1 MKKRLIL
8 PAILLGIF
16 ISLLYFASPLMGIPP
31 AAKSIHFSPDSLTN
45 KDDSE
50 METTNLTEEEWK
62 ERLSPEQYHVL
73 REKGT
78 ERPFTGLYW
87 DNHDKGTY
95 KCAACKSELFS
106 SDTKFDSG
114 CGWPSFY
121 DVSSSSAIE
130 LKKDYS
136 FGMIRFEVICKKC
149 GSHLGHV
156 FNDGPAPTN
165 LRYCINSVSLNFEKE
180 DSTTVK

>member
-1 MKKRLIL
+1 
-8 PAILLGIF
+8 
-16 ISLLYFASPLMGIPP
+16 MGVPTD
-31 AAKSIHFSPDSLTN
+31 AKSNHFSPDSLTN

-50 METTNLTEEEWK
+50 METTNLTEVEWK
-62 ERLSPEQYHVL
+62 ERLTPEQYHVL

-95 KCAACKSELFS
+95 KCAACKTELFS

>member
-8 PAILLGIF
+8 PAILLGAF
-16 ISLLYFASPLMGIPP
+16 ILFLYFAFPLMGIPT
-31 AAKSIHFSPDSLTN
+31 AAKSNRISPDSLTN
-45 KDDSE
+45 KDESE
-50 METTNLTEEEWK
+50 METMNLSEEEWK
-62 ERLSPEQYHVL
+62 QRLTPEQYKVL
-73 REKGT
+73 REKAT

-121 DVSSSSAIE
+121 NVSSSSAIE
-130 LKKDYS
+130 LKKDSS

-156 FNDGPAPTN
+156 FDDGPAPTN
-165 LRYCINSVSLNFEKE
+165 LRYCINSASLDFKKEEK
-180 DSTTVK
+180 KP

>member
-1 MKKRLIL
+1 MKNRLIL
-8 PAILLGIF
+8 PAILLGTF
-16 ISLLYFASPLMGIPP
+16 LLFLYFASSLMGIPTT
-31 AAKSIHFSPDSLTN
+31 AKSNPISPDSLN
-45 KDDSE
+45 SKDDSE
-50 METTNLTEEEWK
+50 METMNLSEEEWK
-62 ERLSPEQYHVL
+62 QKLTPEQYRVL

-95 KCAACKSELFS
+95 KCAACGAQLFS

-130 LKKDYS
+130 LKKDSS

-165 LRYCINSVSLNFEKE
+165 LRYCINSASLDFKKEEK
-180 DSTTVK
+180 KP

>member
-1 MKKRLIL
+1 MKNRLIL
-8 PAILLGIF
+8 PALILGTFLLI
-16 ISLLYFASPLMGIPP
+16 LYFAYPLKGFQADSRIND
-31 AAKSIHFSPDSLTN
+31 FLPDSLTN
-45 KDDSE
+45 KDESD
-50 METTNLTEEEWK
+50 METINLSEEEWK
-62 ERLSPEQYHVL
+62 KRLTPEQYQVL

-78 ERPFTGLYW
+78 ERPFAGLYW
-87 DNHDKGTY
+87 DNHEKGTY

-114 CGWPSFY
+114 CGWPSFS

-130 LKKDYS
+130 LRKDSS

-156 FNDGPAPTN
+156 FDDGPEPTH
-165 LRYCINSVSLNFEKE
+165 LRYCINSASLHFKKEEK
-180 DSTTVK
+180 KP

>member
-1 MKKRLIL
+1 MKNRLIL
-8 PAILLGIF
+8 PAILLGAF
-16 ISLLYFASPLMGIPP
+16 LLLLYLASPLMGIPTTE
-31 AAKSIHFSPDSLTN
+31 KSNHFSSDSLTN
-45 KDDSE
+45 KDTST
-50 METTNLTEEEWK
+50 MEPINLTEEEWK
-62 ERLSPEQYHVL
+62 QKLTPEQYRVL

-114 CGWPSFY
+114 CGWPSFS

-130 LKKDYS
+130 LKKDSS

-165 LRYCINSVSLNFEKE
+165 LRYCINSASLDFKKEEKNP
-180 DSTTVK
+180 

>member
-1 MKKRLIL
+1 MKNRLIL
-8 PAILLGIF
+8 PAILLGTF
-16 ISLLYFASPLMGIPP
+16 LLFLYFASSLMGIPTT
-31 AAKSIHFSPDSLTN
+31 AKSNRISPDSLN
-45 KDDSE
+45 SKDDSE
-50 METTNLTEEEWK
+50 METMNLSEEEWK
-62 ERLSPEQYHVL
+62 QKLTPEQYRVL

-95 KCAACKSELFS
+95 KCAACGAQLFS

-130 LKKDYS
+130 LKKDSS

-165 LRYCINSVSLNFEKE
+165 LRYCINSASLDFKKEEK
-180 DSTTVK
+180 KP

>member
-1 MKKRLIL
+1 MKNKLII
-8 PAILLGIF
+8 PAILLGAF
-16 ISLLYFASPLMGIPP
+16 LSLLYFASPLMGIPT
-31 AAKSIHFSPDSLTN
+31 AEKSNHFSSDSLTN
-45 KDDSE
+45 KDESN
-50 METTNLTEEEWK
+50 MGTTNLTEEEWK
-62 ERLSPEQYHVL
+62 QKLSPEQYRVL

-87 DNHDKGTY
+87 DNHEKGTY

-121 DVSSSSAIE
+121 DVSSNSAIE
-130 LKKDYS
+130 LKKDSS

-165 LRYCINSVSLNFEKE
+165 LRYCINSASLDFKKEEK
-180 DSTTVK
+180 KP

>member
-1 MKKRLIL
+1 MKPQLIL
-8 PAILLGIF
+8 PIILLVF
-16 ISLLYFASPLMGIPP
+16 VFLFRYFAYPQMGINNNQS
-31 AAKSIHFSPDSLTN
+31 KSIFLPDSLTN
-45 KDDSE
+45 KI
-50 METTNLTEEEWK
+50 ETGLGTMNVTEEQWK
-62 ERLSPEQYHVL
+62 ERLTPEQYRIL

-87 DNHDKGTY
+87 DNHEEGTY
-95 KCAACKSELFS
+95 KCAACGAALFS

-136 FGMIRFEVICKKC
+136 FGMIRFEVLCKKC

-156 FNDGPAPTN
+156 FNDGPQPTN
-165 LRYCINSVSLNFEKE
+165 LRYCINSASLNFKKEEK
-180 DSTTVK
+180 KKP

>member
-1 MKKRLIL
+1 MKNRLIL
-8 PAILLGIF
+8 PAILSGTFLL
-16 ISLLYFASPLMGIPP
+16 LLYFAAPLMGVPIDT
-31 AAKSIHFSPDSLTN
+31 KSNQSSRDSLTN
-45 KDDSE
+45 KDESE
-50 METTNLTEEEWK
+50 METMNLTEEEWK
-62 ERLSPEQYHVL
+62 QKLTPEQYRVL

-136 FGMIRFEVICKKC
+136 FGMIRYEVICKKC

-165 LRYCINSVSLNFEKE
+165 LRYCINSASLDFKKEEK
-180 DSTTVK
+180 KP

>member
-1 MKKRLIL
+1 MKNKLIL
-8 PAILLGIF
+8 PAILLGALVL
-16 ISLLYFASPLMGIPP
+16 LLYFASPLMGIPT
-31 AAKSIHFSPDSLTN
+31 AAKSNQFSPDSLTN
-45 KDDSE
+45 QDTSK
-50 METTNLTEEEWK
+50 MESMNLTEEEWK
-62 ERLSPEQYHVL
+62 HRLTPEQYKVL
-73 REKGT
+73 REKAT

-136 FGMIRFEVICKKC
+136 YGMIRFEVVCKKC

-165 LRYCINSVSLNFEKE
+165 LRYCINSASLDFKKEEK
-180 DSTTVK
+180 KP

>member
-1 MKKRLIL
+1 MKNRLIL
-8 PAILLGIF
+8 PTILLGAF
-16 ISLLYFASPLMGIPP
+16 ILLLYFAAPLMGVPTD
-31 AAKSIHFSPDSLTN
+31 AESNHFSPDSLTN
-45 KDDSE
+45 KEESN
-50 METTNLTEEEWK
+50 MGTTNLTEEEWK
-62 ERLSPEQYHVL
+62 QKLSPEQYRVL

-114 CGWPSFY
+114 CGWPSFFE
-121 DVSSSSAIE
+121 VSSSSAIE
-130 LKKDYS
+130 LRKDTS

-165 LRYCINSVSLNFEKE
+165 LRYCINSASLDFKKE

>member
-1 MKKRLIL
+1 MKNRLIL
-8 PAILLGIF
+8 PAILLGAF
-16 ISLLYFASPLMGIPP
+16 TLLLYFASPLMGIPT
-31 AAKSIHFSPDSLTN
+31 AAKSNHISPDSLTN
-45 KDDSE
+45 KDESE
-50 METTNLTEEEWK
+50 METMNLTEEEWK
-62 ERLSPEQYHVL
+62 QKLTPEQYRVL

-121 DVSSSSAIE
+121 DVTSSSAIE

-156 FNDGPAPTN
+156 FDDGPAPTK
-165 LRYCINSVSLNFEKE
+165 LRYCINSASLDFKKEEK
-180 DSTTVK
+180 KP

>member
-1 MKKRLIL
+1 MKNRLIL
-8 PAILLGIF
+8 PAILLGAF
-16 ISLLYFASPLMGIPP
+16 LLLLYFASPLMGIPTTE
-31 AAKSIHFSPDSLTN
+31 KSNHFSSDSLTN
-45 KDDSE
+45 KDTSL
-50 METTNLTEEEWK
+50 METTNLTEDEWK
-62 ERLSPEQYHVL
+62 QKLTPEQYRVL

-130 LKKDYS
+130 LKKDSS
-136 FGMIRFEVICKKC
+136 FGMIRFEVLCKKC

-165 LRYCINSVSLNFEKE
+165 LRYCINSASLDFKKEEK
-180 DSTTVK
+180 KP

>member
-1 MKKRLIL
+1 MRTRLIL
-8 PAILLGIF
+8 PAILSGTF
-16 ISLLYFASPLMGIPP
+16 ILLLYFASPLMGVP
-31 AAKSIHFSPDSLTN
+31 ASAKSDNFIPDSLTN
-45 KDDSE
+45 KDESE
-50 METTNLTEEEWK
+50 MESINLSEEEWK
-62 ERLSPEQYHVL
+62 QRLTPEQYKVL
-73 REKGT
+73 REKAT

-130 LKKDYS
+130 LKKDS
-136 FGMIRFEVICKKC
+136 GFGMIRFEVICKKC

-165 LRYCINSVSLNFEKE
+165 LRYCINSASLDFKKEEK
-180 DSTTVK
+180 KP

>member
-1 MKKRLIL
+1 MKNRLIL

-16 ISLLYFASPLMGIPP
+16 ILLLYFASPLKGIPT
-31 AAKSIHFSPDSLTN
+31 AEKSNHFSPDSLTN
-45 KDDSE
+45 KDDSK
-50 METTNLTEEEWK
+50 METMNLSEEEWK
-62 ERLSPEQYHVL
+62 QRLTPEQYKVL
-73 REKGT
+73 REKAT

-95 KCAACKSELFS
+95 KCAACGTQLFS

-130 LKKDYS
+130 LKKDSS

-165 LRYCINSVSLNFEKE
+165 LRYCINSASLDFKKEEK
-180 DSTTVK
+180 KP

>member
-1 MKKRLIL
+1 MVL
-8 PAILLGIF
+8 PAILAITFFLV
-16 ISLLYFASPLMGIPP
+16 LYFSFPLKGISATPE
-31 AAKSIHFSPDSLTN
+31 INVFSPDSLTN
-45 KDDSE
+45 KDDTT
-50 METTNLTEEEWK
+50 METTNLTDEEWK
-62 ERLSPEQYHVL
+62 QRLTPEQYRVL

-87 DNHDKGTY
+87 DNHEEGTY
-95 KCAACKSELFS
+95 KCAACGVQLFS

-114 CGWPSFY
+114 CGWPSFS

-130 LKKDYS
+130 LKKDTS
-136 FGMIRFEVICKKC
+136 FGMIRYEVICKKC

-165 LRYCINSVSLNFEKE
+165 LRYCINSASLHFEKE
-180 DSTTVK
+180 KKKTP

>member
-1 MKKRLIL
+1 MKNRMIL
-8 PAILLGIF
+8 PVILF
-16 ISLLYFASPLMGIPP
+16 VTFFFVLYFAYPPKGI
-31 AAKSIHFSPDSLTN
+31 SGNSTTNNWMLDSLTN
-45 KDDSE
+45 KDGSSMEKINKSE
-50 METTNLTEEEWK
+50 DEWK
-62 ERLSPEQYHVL
+62 QNLSPEQYKVL

-87 DNHDKGTY
+87 DNHESGTY
-95 KCAACKSELFS
+95 KCAACGNELFS

-130 LKKDYS
+130 LKKDTG

-156 FNDGPAPTN
+156 FDDGPQPTN
-165 LRYCINSVSLNFEKE
+165 LRYCINSASLNFKKEEK
-180 DSTTVK
+180 KKP